1 MTNKQ
6 YKIVCHGDSLTEGYD
21 INLAVRWSNLLSE
34 ATGIEI
40 INSGISGDTTGGMLA
55 RFGRMVLDH
64 QPTHVTIMGGTNDLN
79 LNIADEVILG
89 NMLAMTRYARLHKV
103 QAIIGIPTS
112 IFPEVMPFDS
122 ESVFIGPAS
131 FHKRVEIFQDKLK
144 RFVKEEGLP
153 SIDFSDMPQQLF
165 LADGVHPS
173 EEGQVVMM
181 EKAKSVLEQLFV

>member
-1 MTNKQ
+1 MENKE

-79 LNIADEVILG
+79 LNIADEIILG
-89 NMLAMTRYARLHKV
+89 NMLAMTRYARLHNV
-103 QAIIGIPTS
+103 QAIIGIPTA
-112 IFPEVMPFDS
+112 IFPEGIPFNA
-122 ESVFIGPAS
+122 ESVFIGPDPFS
-131 FHKRVEIFQDKLK
+131 KRVESFQDKLK
-144 RFVKEEGLP
+144 RFVKEEDLP
-153 SIDFSDMPQQLF
+153 SIDFSDLPQELF
-165 LADGVHPS
+165 LVDGVHPS

-181 EKAKSVLEQLFV
+181 EKAKAVLEKLLV